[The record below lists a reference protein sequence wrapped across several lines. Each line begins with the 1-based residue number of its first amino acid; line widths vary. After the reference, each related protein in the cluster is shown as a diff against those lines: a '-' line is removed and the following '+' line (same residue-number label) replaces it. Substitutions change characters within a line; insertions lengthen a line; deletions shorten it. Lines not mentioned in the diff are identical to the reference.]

1 MAKRRPSPEQQT
13 SDRSTV
19 AGCAQILGPLATR
32 YPAQLDAALTLLR
45 AFAASKVELPA
56 KRKGS
61 TKKVSYDDAVNTQTA
76 YLPPARLEADGR

>member
-56 KRKGS
+56 KRKAS
-61 TKKVSYDDAVNTQTA
+61 VKVQAPVISEA
-76 YLPPARLEADGR
+76 ARQWITGETVKQ

>member
-1 MAKRRPSPEQQT
+1 MAKRRPNPEQQT

-56 KRKGS
+56 KRKVAS
-61 TKKVSYDDAVNTQTA
+61 KVQ
-76 YLPPARLEADGR
+76 PPVISEAARQWITGDTVKQ

>member
-1 MAKRRPSPEQQT
+1 MAKRRPNPEQQT

-45 AFAASKVELPA
+45 AFAASKVEVPA
-56 KRKGS
+56 KRKTARVAS
-61 TKKVSYDDAVNTQTA
+61 TVT
-76 YLPPARLEADGR
+76 EAFSAGPNAPVILR

>member
-1 MAKRRPSPEQQT
+1 MAKRRPNPEQQT
-13 SDRSTV
+13 SDRSIV

-56 KRKGS
+56 KRKVAAS
-61 TKKVSYDDAVNTQTA
+61 KPRPAIDDAVAVSNERYFNQQ
-76 YLPPARLEADGR
+76 

>member
-1 MAKRRPSPEQQT
+1 MAKRRPNPDQQT

-19 AGCAQILGPLATR
+19 AGCAQILGQLAAR

-56 KRKGS
+56 KRKA
-61 TKKVSYDDAVNTQTA
+61 TKAKSEYDTVVREMAMDRPREPVAQ
-76 YLPPARLEADGR
+76 